1 MVSQHCKIASICIG
15 IAVVIVVCVTVPIV
29 VLENQK
35 NDTAPRKMLN
45 TPSKNITKSKP
56 ISIDLSVAE
65 LVTMW
70 KTSPN
75 WHIVDTTY
83 GNKLISNVNDTLV
96 VRYPKRSYNPSG
108 PIRGGFQFYA
118 SPSVFPTMK
127 VKFSYQVLFPKKFN
141 WVKGGKL
148 PGIWIGSIGANGGEH
163 IDNGAS
169 FRLMWRDKGELEA
182 YVYVPTNQSTNFID
196 KTQAIT
202 NNEYGVSLWRGRFN
216 ITAGSWTNIS
226 LVVVMNTAT
235 DKYDG
240 VISLTVNNITT
251 TFDQMY
257 WGDSHL
263 DIAGLM
269 MHTFFGGSDSSWA
282 TTTDQTVSF
291 KNFQVT
297 NIVV

>member
-1 MVSQHCKIASICIG
+1 VQ
-15 IAVVIVVCVTVPIV
+15 
-29 VLENQK
+29 
-35 NDTAPRKMLN
+35 
-45 TPSKNITKSKP
+45 
-56 ISIDLSVAE
+56 IS
-65 LVTMW
+65 
-70 KTSPN
+70 PP
-75 WHIVDTTY
+75 H
-83 GNKLISNVNDTLV
+83 
-96 VRYPKRSYNPSG
+96 
-108 PIRGGFQFYA
+108 
-118 SPSVFPTMK
+118 
-127 VKFSYQVLFPKKFN
+127 
-141 WVKGGKL
+141 
-148 PGIWIGSIGANGGEH
+148 
-163 IDNGAS
+163 
-169 FRLMWRDKGELEA
+169 RLR
-182 YVYVPTNQSTNFID
+182 FID